1 MKKAFVK
8 TPVFLFAF
16 VVATFVMATGLL
28 TACGGGGAPPAPAA
42 NPTAP
47 AGAGESA
54 TPDQSSD
61 TDAAAKGLKIAMIM
75 QGPIS
80 DMSWNYNAYYA
91 LTLMEKDGATIS
103 YNENADP
110 ADLVEYVRTYGS
122 EGYNLVMIN
131 DDRNQE
137 DVVAAAADF
146 PDTQYIIVN
155 SMTTSDNV
163 QAIFFA
169 DQDQGFMAGVIAALL
184 TQTGKVGFVGGL
196 EFIPIINGAKGFQ
209 QGVAYIDPSIEAQV
223 VYTGDFV
230 DSVKAKNQALALIEG
245 GADVLVPNADA
256 ASQGV
261 VEAAQEKGVL
271 VVTNGEGMET
281 FGPDAVVISV
291 NKDTYVGY
299 YDTYQRYLAGTI
311 NADGPK
317 VYGAGQGLISFGEWL
332 DPTGVVTDDIRAR
345 VQQAMDALSNGEVVI
360 DLN

>member
-1 MKKAFVK
+1 MTKTFVR
-8 TPVFLFAF
+8 TSVFLVAL
-16 VVATFVMATGLL
+16 VVVMGALA
-28 TACGGGGAPPAPAA
+28 ACGGSPAAPAA
-42 NPTAP
+42 GSTAQ
-47 AGAGESA
+47 ATTGSESA
-54 TPDQSSD
+54 T
-61 TDAAAKGLKIAMIM
+61 AAPGGETSAQAEGLKIAMIM

-80 DMSWNYNAYYA
+80 HMSWNYNAYHA
-91 LTLMEKDGATIS
+91 LTLMEKEGATIS

-110 ADLVEYVRTYGS
+110 ADLVEYVRTYGW

-163 QAIFFA
+163 QSIFFA
-169 DQDQGFMAGVIAALL
+169 DQDQGFMAGVIAALI
-184 TQTGKVGFVGGL
+184 TQAKKVGFVGGL
-196 EFIPIINGAKGFQ
+196 EFIPIINGAKGFE
-209 QGVAYIDPSIEAQV
+209 QGVAYIDPSIDVQI

-230 DSVKAKNQALALIEG
+230 DSVKAKNQALALIESG
-245 GADVLVPNADA
+245 VDVLVPNADA

-261 VEAAQEKGVL
+261 VEAAQEKGSL
-271 VVTNGEGMET
+271 VITNGEGMET
-281 FGPDAVVISV
+281 FGPDAVVVSV

-299 YDTYQRYLAGTI
+299 YDTYLRYLAGTI

-317 VYGAGQGLISFGEWL
+317 VYGIADGLISFGEWR
-332 DPTGVVTDDIRAR
+332 DPTGVITDDMHAR
-345 VQQAMDALSNGEVVI
+345 IQEAWDALSKGEVTI